1 MEETPSRSGLRI
13 VPPEELYADIREDG
27 SITPTGSEDVVA
39 VGTPD
44 GVQYDVVGEDGK
56 VVMRTNQKIIDD
68 SSSQVMTMEEIE
80 ALKQSSK
87 GSGKELVAKILESH
101 SALDQKTAYALAK
114 YTLRKNKK
122 YVKRFTVLPLDVT
135 LLAKWILHEK
145 DARRIMEMR
154 EEILALIASWSNV
167 HYTPSDPMMPSGE
180 HFPRIGGGRWLV
192 VDETA
197 GLLTAYLAE
206 RMGLLYPSGDESPV
220 CAGQQSDPENGGH
233 VKKKTVL
240 DGSELNQSAPV
251 PESRIPS
258 HGLPKP
264 RPRRGPT
271 ISNNNTLTVIHALAQ
286 PNLSL
291 LHYFSFDQFNPDPAH
306 PLTTHLKTLSWL
318 QLLDPEGDPACD
330 EPSLFSP
337 DEIATWKAG
346 RRSNYHRKRRRWEYL
361 KSVMDET
368 RAGGFDGLV
377 VASVM
382 DPASILQQ
390 LVPLLRGAGQV
401 VVYNPHL
408 ELLAEMAD
416 LYSTERKTAYIA
428 NPVPVPSED
437 FPVDPRLLLAPT
449 IQTARA
455 KSWQVL
461 PGRTHPLMTGRG
473 GADGYL
479 FTATRV
485 LPAEGRVEARGKGL
499 KKRPKESEDVVVPDD
514 KTFHFEEAG
523 DD

>member
-1 MEETPSRSGLRI
+1 M
-13 VPPEELYADIREDG
+13 
-27 SITPTGSEDVVA
+27 TPTGSEDAVA

-87 GSGKELVAKILESH
+87 SSGKELVAKILESH

-114 YTLRKNKK
+114 YTLRKTRK
-122 YVKRFTVLPLDVT
+122 YVKRFTVLPLDVAV
-135 LLAKWILHEK
+135 LARWILNEK
-145 DARRIMEMR
+145 DAGRIMEMR

-167 HYTPSDPMMPSGE
+167 HYTPSDPMMPSE
-180 HFPRIGGGRWLV
+180 EQLPRIGSGRWLV

-206 RMGLLYPSGDESPV
+206 RMGLLYPSASEEAL
-220 CAGQQSDPENGGH
+220 CAGQQSDPENDGH
-233 VKKKTVL
+233 VKKETVL
-240 DGSELNQSAPV
+240 DGPEFEQSASV
-251 PESRIPS
+251 PDLQIPS
-258 HGLPKP
+258 EDPPKL
-264 RPRRGPT
+264 RSRRGPT
-271 ISNNNTLTVIHALAQ
+271 TSHNNTLTVIHALAQ
-286 PNLSL
+286 PNLSVL
-291 LHYFSFDQFNPDPAH
+291 RYFSFDPFNPDPAH

-318 QLLDPEGDPACD
+318 QLLDPKGDPACD

-337 DEIATWKAG
+337 DEVATWKAG
-346 RRSNYHRKRRRWEYL
+346 RRSIYHRKRRRWEHL
-361 KSVMDET
+361 KSVMDDT
-368 RAGGFDGLV
+368 HAGGFDGLI

-382 DPASILQQ
+382 DPASILHH

-401 VVYNPHL
+401 VVYSPHL
-408 ELLAEMAD
+408 EPLAELAD
-416 LYSTERKTAYIA
+416 LYSTPRKTAYIA
-428 NPVPVPSED
+428 DPVPTPSED
-437 FPVDPRLLLAPT
+437 SPVDPRLLLAPT
-449 IQTARA
+449 IHTARA
-455 KSWQVL
+455 KGWQVL

-485 LPAEGRVEARGKGL
+485 LPAEGRIEARGKAL
-499 KKRPKESEDVVVPDD
+499 KKRRKESEEVVVADD
-514 KTFHFEEAG
+514 KSPYVEEGG

>member
-1 MEETPSRSGLRI
+1 M
-13 VPPEELYADIREDG
+13 
-27 SITPTGSEDVVA
+27 A

-68 SSSQVMTMEEIE
+68 SNSQVMTMEEIE

-114 YTLRKNKK
+114 YTLRKTKK
-122 YVKRFTVLPLDVT
+122 YVKKFTVLPLDVAV
-135 LLAKWILHEK
+135 LAKWILNEK
-145 DARRIMEMR
+145 DAGRIMEMR

-167 HYTPSDPMMPSGE
+167 HYTPSDPILPAE
-180 HFPRIGGGRWLV
+180 EELPRIGGGRWLV

-206 RMGLLYPSGDESPV
+206 RMGLLYPSASEETI
-220 CAGQQSDPENGGH
+220 CAGQQSEPEDNSQ
-233 VKKKTVL
+233 VKKETVL
-240 DGSELNQSAPV
+240 DGSEVNQSASFPD
-251 PESRIPS
+251 SQIPRHDPS
-258 HGLPKP
+258 KP
-264 RPRRGPT
+264 RSRRGPT
-271 ISNNNTLTVIHALAQ
+271 TSHNNTLTVIHALAQ
-286 PNLSL
+286 PNLSVL
-291 LHYFSFDQFNPDPAH
+291 RYFSFDPFNPDPAH

-318 QLLDPEGDPACD
+318 QLIDPQGDPACD
-330 EPSLFSP
+330 EPPFVPP
-337 DEIATWKAG
+337 DEVATWKAG
-346 RRSNYHRKRRRWEYL
+346 RRSIYSRKRRRWEHL

-368 RAGGFDGLV
+368 QAGGFDGLI

-382 DPASILQQ
+382 DPASILHH

-401 VVYNPHL
+401 VVYSPHL
-408 ELLAEMAD
+408 EPLAGLAD
-416 LYSTERKTAYIA
+416 LYSTGRKTAYIA
-428 NPVPVPSED
+428 DPVSIPSED

-449 IQTARA
+449 IHTSRA
-455 KSWQVL
+455 KGWQVL

-485 LPAEGRVEARGKGL
+485 LPAEGRIEARGKAL
-499 KKRPKESEDVVVPDD
+499 KKRRKESEDVVVPDD
-514 KTFHFEEAG
+514 KSHEVELV

>member
-1 MEETPSRSGLRI
+1 M
-13 VPPEELYADIREDG
+13 
-27 SITPTGSEDVVA
+27 A

-114 YTLRKNKK
+114 YTLRKTKK
-122 YVKRFTVLPLDVT
+122 YVKRFTVLPLDVAV
-135 LLAKWILHEK
+135 LAKWILNEK
-145 DARRIMEMR
+145 DAGRVMEMR

-167 HYTPSDPMMPSGE
+167 HYTPSDPITPSGE
-180 HFPRIGGGRWLV
+180 QFPRIGGGRWLV

-206 RMGLLYPSGDESPV
+206 RMGLLYPSGSEGAD
-220 CAGQQSDPENGGH
+220 CAGQHSDPENDVH
-233 VKKKTVL
+233 VKKETVT
-240 DGSELNQSAPV
+240 DGPALESASV
-251 PESRIPS
+251 PESQIPS
-258 HGLPKP
+258 KDSPKP
-264 RPRRGPT
+264 VSRRGRT
-271 ISNNNTLTVIHALAQ
+271 TSHNNTLTIIHALAQ
-286 PNLSL
+286 PNLSIL
-291 LHYFSFDQFNPDPAH
+291 RYFSFDAFNPDPAH
-306 PLTTHLKTLSWL
+306 PLTTHLKMLSWL
-318 QLLDPEGDPACD
+318 QLLDPKGDPACD

-337 DEIATWKAG
+337 EEVATWKAG
-346 RRSNYHRKRRRWEYL
+346 RRSTYHRKRRRWEHL

-368 RAGGFDGLV
+368 HAGGFDGLI

-382 DPASILQQ
+382 EPASILHH

-401 VVYNPHL
+401 VVYSPHL
-408 ELLAEMAD
+408 EPLAELAD
-416 LYSTERKTAYIA
+416 LYSTPRKTAYIGD
-428 NPVPVPSED
+428 PVPIPSED

-449 IQTARA
+449 IHTARA
-455 KSWQVL
+455 KGWQVL

-473 GADGYL
+473 GADGYI

-485 LPAEGRVEARGKGL
+485 LPAEGRIEARGKAL
-499 KKRPKESEDVVVPDD
+499 KKRRKESEEVVVPDD
-514 KTFHFEEAG
+514 KSLLDEEDG